1 MKLPLLN
8 KKVLITAGP
17 TREAIDP
24 VRYISNH
31 SSGKMGYAIAER
43 FITAGAEVYL
53 VSGPVST
60 HINPHSRLRIV
71 QVISAADM
79 YLACCQFFETVDIAI
94 FSAAVADYRPE
105 KISPRKIKKEEDSFT
120 IKMVK
125 NIDIAY
131 EFGKIK
137 TTDQLSIGFALET
150 NDEVTNAMHKL
161 ARKNFDIVIL
171 NSLNEANAAF
181 GVDTNK
187 ITILQ
192 KDLTQVDFPTQSK
205 KQVAEN
211 ILSVTCNLYNEMKR
225 MVAELV

>member
-1 MKLPLLN
+1 MNDQTNSGRSYLGQDTAPAYVPTSDEKTMAILSHVLTLFFWILPPLIIYLL
-8 KKVLITAGP
+8 KKD
-17 TREAIDP
+17 E
-24 VRYISNH
+24 S
-31 SSGKMGYAIAER
+31 
-43 FITAGAEVYL
+43 
-53 VSGPVST
+53 
-60 HINPHSRLRIV
+60 
-71 QVISAADM
+71 
-79 YLACCQFFETVDIAI
+79 
-94 FSAAVADYRPE
+94 
-105 KISPRKIKKEEDSFT
+105 SFT
-120 IKMVK
+120 IKMIK
-125 NIDIAY
+125 NVDIAY

-205 KQVAEN
+205 KQVAED
-211 ILSVTCNLYNEMKR
+211 ILSVTCNLYKETKR
-225 MVAELV
+225 MVAEVL

>member
-1 MKLPLLN
+1 MEPPLLN

-31 SSGKMGYAIAER
+31 SSGKMGYAIAEC
-43 FITAGAEVYL
+43 FIAAGAQVYL

-150 NDEVTNAMHKL
+150 NDDVTNAMHKL

-205 KQVAEN
+205 KQVAED
-211 ILSVTCNLYNEMKR
+211 ILSVTCNLYNETKR